1 MRAPKAEKKIMALSL
16 EGSTPMQV
24 VAKYTEE
31 RLVFIGAKRIQGDP
45 AEWTSTIEKLIA
57 DRIEKDWVVIVED
70 RTDSFSDMA
79 VLWDFG
85 AIMSDG
91 KTAMQQCLDWYFA
104 LYSRGAI
111 VFPDSMQP
119 FALRVQAEG
128 SLIDMTNDDKGRLV
142 YKVDW
147 RRITCGHKA
156 MLLCV
161 AGAILEE
168 PMSDRWLN
176 KLFEIAQSQ
185 IVENAN
191 LALARRI
198 QALTGGHTLALAQAY
213 EARVKAKELKKEG
226 ARQ

>member
-16 EGSTPMQV
+16 EGAMPMQV
-24 VAKYTEE
+24 IAKYTEE
-31 RLVFIGAKRIQGDP
+31 KLVFAGARRIQGDP
-45 AEWTSTIEKLIA
+45 SEWMPGIETLIA
-57 DRIEKDWVVIVED
+57 EKIKDDWVVIVED

-104 LYSRGAI
+104 LSSRGAI
-111 VFPDSMQP
+111 ILPDEMSQ
-119 FALRVQAEG
+119 FALRMHAEG

-176 KLFEIAQSQ
+176 KLYEIAQNQ
-185 IVENAN
+185 IVENVN

-198 QALTGGHTLALAQAY
+198 EALSGKRTLQAATDFEKRVQEMESKKKR
-213 EARVKAKELKKEG
+213 EA
-226 ARQ
+226 

>member
-1 MRAPKAEKKIMALSL
+1 MRAPQTEKKIMALSL
-16 EGSTPMQV
+16 EGAMPMQV

-31 RLVFIGAKRIQGDP
+31 KLVFIKAKRFEKRP
-45 AEWTSTIEKLIA
+45 EEWMPEIEGMIA
-57 DRIEKDWVVIVED
+57 DRIKQDWVVIVED

-104 LYSRGAI
+104 LSSRGAL
-111 VFPDSMQP
+111 VFPDDMQQY
-119 FALRVQAEG
+119 ALRVQSEG
-128 SLIDMTNDDKGRLV
+128 SMIDLTNDDKGRLI

-176 KLFEIAQSQ
+176 KLYDIAQNQ
-185 IVENAN
+185 IVENTNA
-191 LALARRI
+191 ALARRI
-198 QALTGGHTLALAQAY
+198 ETLSGGYTLRMA
-213 EARVKAKELKKEG
+213 EKFEESVKATENRKQETL
-226 ARQ
+226 

>member
-1 MRAPKAEKKIMALSL
+1 MRAPQAEKKIMALSL
-16 EGSTPMQV
+16 EGAMPMQV

-31 RLVFIGAKRIQGDP
+31 KLVFVGARRIEGYPD
-45 AEWTSTIEKLIA
+45 EWMPDMEAMIA
-57 DRIEKDWVVIVED
+57 DRIKQDWVVIVED

-85 AIMSDG
+85 AVMSDG

-104 LYSRGAI
+104 LSSRGAL
-111 VFPDSMQP
+111 VLPDEMQQ
-119 FALRVQAEG
+119 FALRVQSEG
-128 SLIDMTNDDKGRLV
+128 SMIDLTNDDKGRLI

-176 KLFEIAQSQ
+176 KLYEIAQNQ
-185 IVENAN
+185 IVENTNA
-191 LALARRI
+191 ALARRI
-198 QALTGGHTLALAQAY
+198 EALSTKHTLTMAEKFEAQ
-213 EARVKAKELKKEG
+213 VKATENSKQG
-226 ARQ
+226 TM